1 MAENKSPAWEAYV
14 GLLTGG
20 LGILVLE
27 LIKKIRSKK

>member
-1 MAENKSPAWEAYV
+1 MTKTKSNALDAYV

-27 LIKKIRSKK
+27 LIRKMRGKK